1 MVIIQCLRETL
12 IPIPVLQ
19 TGILM
24 TGYYD
29 YVLGLIPVS
38 LVVITGALLLAGF
51 QLTTAVPL
59 GSLVA
64 VGLVGHAMF
73 VNAPVTNAARETH
86 ASNANTSDSSF
97 SAD

>member
-1 MVIIQCLRETL
+1 
-12 IPIPVLQ
+12 
-19 TGILM
+19 M

-73 VNAPVTNAARETH
+73 VNAPVTQTAQETH
-86 ASNANTSDSSF
+86 ASTANPSDSSF

>member
-1 MVIIQCLRETL
+1 
-12 IPIPVLQ
+12 
-19 TGILM
+19 M

-38 LVVITGALLLAGF
+38 IVGIAGALLLAGVP
-51 QLTTAVPL
+51 LPTAVSA

-73 VNAPVTNAARETH
+73 VNAPVSSRPPSSDANE
-86 ASNANTSDSSF
+86 SNTTESGF

>member
-1 MVIIQCLRETL
+1 
-12 IPIPVLQ
+12 
-19 TGILM
+19 M

-29 YVLGLIPVS
+29 YVLGLIPLS
-38 LVVITGALLLAGF
+38 LIVITGSLTLVGF
-51 QLTTAVPL
+51 ELTTAVPL

-73 VNAPVTNAARETH
+73 VNAPVSSTPQTSEAPAAS
-86 ASNANTSDSSF
+86 ASDSKF

>member
-1 MVIIQCLRETL
+1 
-12 IPIPVLQ
+12 
-19 TGILM
+19 M

-38 LVVITGALLLAGF
+38 LIAIAGALLVAGF
-51 QLTTAVPL
+51 QLTTAVSV

-64 VGLVGHAMF
+64 AGLVGHAMF
-73 VNAPVTNAARETH
+73 VNAPVSPSTH
-86 ASNANTSDSSF
+86 TTDDSTATSSNPSESGF